1 MKKLIGGLVGVL
13 VLAGTFVL
21 ALPTMPH
28 KTGMHPVY
36 HACRTPVAVFL

>member
-21 ALPTMPH
+21 ALPTMLH
-28 KTGMHPVY
+28 KAVMHPVY
-36 HACRTPVAVFL
+36 HGCRTPVAAFL

>member
-21 ALPTMPH
+21 ALPTMLH
-28 KTGMHPVY
+28 KAGMHPVY
-36 HACRTPVAVFL
+36 HVCRSSVAAFL